1 MDNYVMD
8 NMAGAFMITQ
18 FFTAKYKSSCS
29 QKILSEENHVAG
41 KSYRR
46 KIYLQEKPIA
56 ENLIAG
62 KSYTRKYIVVGLVI
76 FRPFFCEAT
85 EECQKK
91 KITTAAEGAKRPG
104 AVAGERSRMPGKS
117 EATEELQEQ
126 KITTAAEG
134 TKRPGAAAGERSRM
148 PRKSE
153 ATEEFQEK
161 KITTAAEG
169 AKRPGAA

>member
-62 KSYTRKYIVVGLVI
+62 KSYTRKYIVVGLVL
-76 FRPFFCEAT
+76 FRPFFAKR
-85 EECQKK
+85 QKK
-91 KITTAAEGAKRPG
+91 FMSKRSPLRQRERSDRGPRREKGHACLEKAKRPG
-104 AVAGERSRMPGKS
+104 AAEGERSRMPGKS
-117 EATEELQEQ
+117 EATEQ
-126 KITTAAEG
+126 
-134 TKRPGAAAGERSRM
+134 
-148 PRKSE
+148 
-153 ATEEFQEK
+153 F
-161 KITTAAEG
+161 
-169 AKRPGAA
+169 